1 MLLNDLPKFVEV
13 FLFQKCLICC
23 VSECSQQTTLIAT
36 TVTTQK
42 PLIGYFSYLE
52 TRKNNTYLLI
62 SNVLSIIVTVSYE
75 NLNVW
80 AVHFVHDFEF

>member
-23 VSECSQQTTLIAT
+23 VSEWFRQTTLIAT
-36 TVTTQK
+36 ITTQK
-42 PLIGYFSYLE
+42 HLIGYFSYLE

-62 SNVLSIIVTVSYE
+62 SNVLSILITVSYE
-75 NLNVW
+75 SLN
-80 AVHFVHDFEF
+80 A